1 MPGRRLQMDPATLPS
16 LSHSAPQ
23 VRAGASSPDPS
34 CCLACVSAILSSHSL
49 LLALQVRAGAGGAE
63 ASLFAWELFR
73 MYERFAQAQG
83 WKFDVSYSEYL
94 LALLGR

>member
-1 MPGRRLQMDPATLPS
+1 MHPATLPS

-23 VRAGASSPDPS
+23 VRAGASSPDAS
-34 CCLACVSAILSSHSL
+34 CCVSCVSAILRSYSP

-83 WKFDVSYSEYL
+83 WKFDVSYLGCL
-94 LALLGR
+94 LAVLGR